1 MAPEEVKLRLE
12 ETRDGDWG
20 MSVLRKSINKLIT
33 ARERNEELRNDV
45 DVETQYQYSGDSL
58 FQAG

>member
-1 MAPEEVKLRLE
+1 MEEN
-12 ETRDGDWG
+12 RDGDWG
-20 MSVLRKSINKLIT
+20 MSVLRKSINKLIM

-45 DVETQYQYSGDSL
+45 EVEPQYQYSGDSL